1 MIRNLLGYSV
11 GYLVSDKTLC
21 LMLYSRDLYLY
32 QFKSMYEHTRESKK
46 QILVSV
52 VVRLKYLLVIPA
64 LLSSSCP
71 KYFLI

>member
-21 LMLYSRDLYLY
+21 LMLYSRDLCLY
-32 QFKSMYEHTRESKK
+32 QFKRMYEHTRESKK

-64 LLSSSCP
+64 LPSSSCP
-71 KYFLI
+71 KHSLI